1 MSERSAMKRRVRG
14 VLRRRWFGP
23 LAATALALVPCAAA
37 GALFALLV
45 WPKISGSQVID
56 LSAMGLMGGS
66 AMDTLVMIAAT
77 LGGGLVVNGKAL
89 ASAGLAFLA
98 PLAVFLFAALPMQ
111 VSLSGYFIALLRG
124 KKPSPL
130 EVLSCFGERYPRYL
144 GGMLLRAAW
153 MTLWIAAAYAFPC
166 ALYFEAQPLVP
177 RVAQA
182 LKLINSW
189 YVWMGLLGLCV
200 AWMIVFTFV
209 LINRALAY
217 GFTAVCLAAHPRLP
231 ANRAPRLS
239 RRIMRGC
246 KWRVIGLDLSFLTW
260 FLPAIASLLALGAL
274 YFAAPAVGFPPES
287 ARYVR
292 LALLGV
298 AAANQLAWVYVGPY
312 RGACR
317 RAFYIERKR
326 EALMDE
332 DVNPDDFGK
341 KIKPEKA
348 EKRPAPAE
356 GEKK

>member
-14 VLRRRWFGP
+14 VLRRRWLGP
-23 LAATALALVPCAAA
+23 LAATALALVPCAVA
-37 GALFALLV
+37 GLLFALLV
-45 WPKISGSQVID
+45 RPKIAGGQVID

-77 LGGGLVVNGKAL
+77 LGGGLVVNGRAL

-153 MTLWIAAAYAFPC
+153 MTLWIAAAYVFPC
-166 ALYFEAQPLVP
+166 VLYFEAQPLVP
-177 RVAQA
+177 RIAQA
-182 LKLINSW
+182 LNLINSW

-217 GFTAVCLAAHPRLP
+217 GFTAV
-231 ANRAPRLS
+231 
-239 RRIMRGC
+239 
-246 KWRVIGLDLSFLTW
+246 
-260 FLPAIASLLALGAL
+260 
-274 YFAAPAVGFPPES
+274 
-287 ARYVR
+287 
-292 LALLGV
+292 
-298 AAANQLAWVYVGPY
+298 
-312 RGACR
+312 
-317 RAFYIERKR
+317 
-326 EALMDE
+326 
-332 DVNPDDFGK
+332 
-341 KIKPEKA
+341 
-348 EKRPAPAE
+348 
-356 GEKK
+356 

>member
-14 VLRRRWFGP
+14 VLRRSWFEP
-23 LAATALALVPCAAA
+23 LAATALALVPCAVA
-37 GALFALLV
+37 GLLFALLV

-56 LSAMGLMGGS
+56 LPAMGLMGGS
-66 AMDTLVMIAAT
+66 AMDTLVMIAAA
-77 LGGGLVVNGKAL
+77 LGGGLIVNTKAL
-89 ASAGLAFLA
+89 LSAGLACLA

-130 EVLSCFGERYPRYL
+130 DVFSCFGERYPHYL

-153 MTLWIAAAYAFPC
+153 MTLWGMAAYVFPC
-166 ALYFEAQPLVP
+166 ALYFVAQPLVL
-177 RVAQA
+177 RIAQA
-182 LKLINSW
+182 LNLINSW

-200 AWMIVFTFV
+200 VWMIVFTFV

-231 ANRAPRLS
+231 ASRAPRLS

-260 FLPAIASLLALGAL
+260 FLPAIASVLALSVL
-274 YFAAPAVGFPPES
+274 YFVRPALGGL
-287 ARYVR
+287 R
-292 LALLGV
+292 LFLLGV
-298 AAANQLAWVYVGPY
+298 AAANQLLWVYVGPY

-332 DVNPDDFGK
+332 DVNPDDGGG

-348 EKRPAPAE
+348 EKRAAPAE
-356 GEKK
+356 GEKE